1 MQWLAAI
8 CVKRPVFA
16 AVLMLAI
23 VVVGAAGYLQLG
35 LDQFPNIDAPMVT
48 ITTTLE
54 GAAPEEVESEITE
67 KIEEALSSVA
77 GLNTL
82 SSTSSEGI
90 SVVSAEFNLEKNI
103 DVAAQEVRDQIDRV
117 LSELPE
123 GTRTPEVQKMDPS
136 ASPVLYIA
144 VRSDRSLL
152 EASEFADKRIKRQF
166 EGIDG
171 VGEVSLVGGR
181 KRQINVSVDPEA
193 LRSYG
198 LTAKD
203 VQSAIARQNASVP
216 GGVVKSGPVD
226 QTLRVKGRVESP
238 AELAAITIQQV
249 GDRAIRV
256 SDVARV
262 EDGAEEQSTIATVNG
277 ERTLLLTV
285 RKQSGQN
292 TVDVVDAVLARVAEV
307 GKSLPNGYRL
317 EVIRDGSGVVRT
329 SVATVKEHLV
339 LGALFASLVV
349 LLFLG
354 SFRSALVAA
363 LAIPVSIIGTFAL
376 MWWVGF
382 TLNMITLLALA
393 LAVGIVI
400 DDAIVVLEN
409 IHRFVE
415 EKGMKPFPAAIAAT
429 KDIGLAV
436 LATTFSLMAVFLPVA
451 FMSGMSGRF
460 MRGFGLTMAFA
471 IAVSLFVAF
480 TLTPS
485 LSARVIRPPLV
496 GPHGVRTV
504 ARKSLLERWV
514 DRLYRPVERAY
525 LVVLGWAMRHRW
537 AVVVTCV
544 LVFLSTVPLA
554 AAVKK
559 GFMPDNDEGRFDV
572 TMRAPEGS
580 SRESTLLAAERIAR
594 GIRELSGVVLTS
606 TTIGNGSDAS
616 GNEASIYVL
625 LTDPKERKE
634 SSAEIMALARKE
646 VIEKQPKDL
655 RIEMNESAVPGNG
668 VEYVLSGPELRRLG
682 EYSKRIVEELKKSP
696 AAVDVATS
704 YVEGKPELVATVD
717 RAKAADLGVAV
728 ADVADTL
735 RLLVGGLKVST
746 YAEKGEQYDVRVRAD
761 QKYRSDAQGLA
772 LVTVFSAKHGA
783 VPLRDL
789 VELKASSGP
798 ASIYR
803 YHRQR
808 QVTVTAKT
816 ALGYGQN
823 DVQAALEKV
832 VADMN
837 LPSGYQLRASGFT
850 QEGSKTARAF
860 VIALLLS
867 VIFMYLVLAAQFES
881 WLHPITIMLA
891 LPLTIPFALLSIL
904 LFQGSL
910 NIFTGLGLFVLFGI
924 VKKNSILQVDH
935 TNHLR
940 AEGKPRSEAILQANR
955 DRLRPILMTTIAF
968 VAGML
973 PAAFARGIGAGQSK
987 AIATIVIGGQSLSLL
1002 LTLLAVPVAY
1012 SIFDDVALW
1021 LRRGAAKD
1029 RSDRGESEVMG
1040 TVNAPGA

>member
-1 MQWLAAI
+1 MQWLAEI

-16 AVLMLAI
+16 SVLMLAI
-23 VVVGAAGYLQLG
+23 VAIGAAGYLQLG
-35 LDQFPNIDAPMVT
+35 LDQFPNIDAPMLT

-54 GAAPEEVESEITE
+54 GAAPEEVETEITE
-67 KIEEALSSVA
+67 KIEDAISSVA

-117 LSELPE
+117 LSEVPE

-144 VRSDRSLL
+144 VRSDRPLL
-152 EASEFADKRIKRQF
+152 ETTEFADKKVKRQF

-171 VGEVSLVGGR
+171 VGEVRLVGGR
-181 KRQINVSVDPEA
+181 RRQINVWADPEA

-203 VQSAIARQNASVP
+203 VQSAIVRQNASVP
-216 GGVVKSGPVD
+216 GGIVKSGPVD

-238 AELAAITIQQV
+238 SELAAITIKQV
-249 GDRAIRV
+249 GGRPIRV
-256 SDVARV
+256 EDVARV

-292 TVDVVDAVLARVAEV
+292 TVDVVDAVLAGVAKL
-307 GKSLPNGYRL
+307 GKNLPTAYRL

-329 SVATVKEHLV
+329 SVATVKEHLI
-339 LGALFASLVV
+339 LGALFASFVV

-354 SFRSALVAA
+354 SLRSAIVAA
-363 LAIPVSIIGTFAL
+363 LAIPVSIIGTFSL
-376 MWWVGF
+376 MWWQGF

-409 IHRFVE
+409 IFRFVE

-460 MRGFGLTMAFA
+460 LRGFGLTMAFA
-471 IAVSLFVAF
+471 IAVSLLVAF

-485 LSARVIRPPLV
+485 LSARIIKPPFV
-496 GPHGVRTV
+496 GPDGVRTL
-504 ARKSLLERWV
+504 APKSLLEQWV
-514 DRLYRPVERAY
+514 NRLYRPVERAY

-537 AVVVTCV
+537 LVVVTCV

-572 TMRAPEGS
+572 TMHAPEGS
-580 SRESTLLAAERIAR
+580 SCDSTLLAAERIAR
-594 GIRELSGVVLTS
+594 GIRGLPGVVLTS
-606 TTIGNGSDAS
+606 TTIGNASDSS

-625 LTDPKERKE
+625 LTDPKERQE
-634 SSAEIMALARKE
+634 TSAKIMALARKE
-646 VIEKQPKDL
+646 VIEKQPKGL
-655 RIEMNESAVPGNG
+655 RIKMDEAAGPGNG
-668 VEYVLSGPELRRLG
+668 VEYVLSGPELRKLG

-746 YAEKGEQYDVRVRAD
+746 YAQKGEQYDVRLRAD
-761 QKYRSDAQGLA
+761 KKYRSDAQGLA
-772 LVTVFSAKHGA
+772 LVTVPSAKHGA

-803 YHRQR
+803 DHRQR
-808 QVTVTAKT
+808 QVTVSANA
-816 ALGYGQN
+816 ALGYAQN

-837 LPSGYQLRASGFT
+837 LPSGYEVRASGFT
-850 QEGSKTARAF
+850 REAGKTAQAF
-860 VIALLLS
+860 VIAALLS
-867 VIFMYLVLAAQFES
+867 VVFMYLVLAAQFES

-904 LFQGSL
+904 LFHGSL
-910 NIFTGLGLFVLFGI
+910 NVFTGLGLFVLFGI

-987 AIATIVIGGQSLSLL
+987 AIATVVIGGQSLSLL

-1012 SIFDDVALW
+1012 SIFDDLALW
-1021 LRRGAAKD
+1021 LRRSVAKD
-1029 RSDRGESEVMG
+1029 GPDLGESEVMG
-1040 TVNAPGA
+1040 TSNAPRA

>member
-35 LDQFPNIDAPMVT
+35 LDQFPNIDAPRVT

-123 GTRTPEVQKMDPS
+123 GTRNPEVQKMDPS

-144 VRSDRSLL
+144 VRSDRPLL
-152 EASEFADKRIKRQF
+152 EATEFADKKIKRQL

-181 KRQINVSVDPEA
+181 KRQINVWADPEA

-238 AELAAITIQQV
+238 AELAAITIKQV
-249 GDRAIRV
+249 GDRSIRV

-292 TVDVVDAVLARVAEV
+292 TVDVVDAVLARVGVV
-307 GKSLPNGYRL
+307 GKSLPNDYRL

-471 IAVSLFVAF
+471 IAVSLVVAF

-485 LSARVIRPPLV
+485 LAARVIRPPLV
-496 GPHGVRTV
+496 GPDGVRTV

-544 LVFLSTVPLA
+544 LVLLSSVPLA
-554 AAVKK
+554 LTVKK
-559 GFMPDNDEGRFDV
+559 SFMPDNDEGRFDV

-594 GIRELSGVVLTS
+594 SLRGLPGVVLTS

-655 RIEMNESAVPGNG
+655 RIEMNESGGPGNG
-668 VEYVLSGPELRRLG
+668 VEYMLSGPELPKLG
-682 EYSKRIVEELKKSP
+682 EYSKRIVEELKKSSS
-696 AAVDVATS
+696 AVDVATS
-704 YVEGKPELVATVD
+704 HVEGKPELVATVD

-728 ADVADTL
+728 ADVAETL

-746 YAEKGEQYDVRVRAD
+746 FAEKGEQYDVRLRAD

-772 LVTVFSAKHGA
+772 LVTVPSAKHGV

-798 ASIYR
+798 ASIHR
-803 YHRQR
+803 DHRQR
-808 QVTVTAKT
+808 QVTVTAKA

-837 LPSGYQLRASGFT
+837 LPSGYEVRASGFT

-867 VIFMYLVLAAQFES
+867 VVFMYLVLAAQFES
-881 WLHPITIMLA
+881 WLHPITIMLT

-935 TNHLR
+935 INHLR

-987 AIATIVIGGQSLSLL
+987 AIATVVIGGQSLSLL

-1029 RSDRGESEVMG
+1029 RPDRGESEVMG
-1040 TVNAPGA
+1040 TVNGPGA

>member
-23 VVVGAAGYLQLG
+23 VVVGAAGYLHLG
-35 LDQFPNIDAPMVT
+35 LDQLPNIAAPMVT
-48 ITTTLE
+48 IATTLE

-152 EASEFADKRIKRQF
+152 EASEFADKKIKRQF

-181 KRQINVSVDPEA
+181 KRQINVWADPEA

-238 AELAAITIQQV
+238 AELAAITIKQV
-249 GDRAIRV
+249 ADRSIRV

-496 GPHGVRTV
+496 GPDGVRTV

-544 LVFLSTVPLA
+544 LVFLSSVPLA
-554 AAVKK
+554 LVVKK

-572 TMRAPEGS
+572 TMRAPEGT

-594 GIRELSGVVLTS
+594 SMRGLPGVVLTS
-606 TTIGNGSDAS
+606 TTVGNGSDAS

-634 SSAEIMALARKE
+634 SAAEIMALARKE
-646 VIEKQPKDL
+646 VIERQPKDL
-655 RIEMNESAVPGNG
+655 RVEMTEAGGPGNG
-668 VEYVLSGPELRRLG
+668 VEYVLSGPELSKLG
-682 EYSKRIVEELKKSP
+682 EYSKRIVEELKKNP

-735 RLLVGGLKVST
+735 RLLVGGLKIST

-761 QKYRSDAQGLA
+761 QKYRSDAQGVA
-772 LVTVFSAKHGA
+772 LVTVPSAKHGA

-798 ASIYR
+798 ASIFR
-803 YHRQR
+803 DHRQR
-808 QVTVTAKT
+808 QVTVTANA

-823 DVQAALEKV
+823 DVQGALEKV

-837 LPSGYQLRASGFT
+837 LPSGYEIRASGFT
-850 QEGSKTARAF
+850 QEGGKTAQAF
-860 VIALLLS
+860 IIALLLS

-881 WLHPITIMLA
+881 WLHP
-891 LPLTIPFALLSIL
+891 LTILL
-904 LFQGSL
+904 
-910 NIFTGLGLFVLFGI
+910 
-924 VKKNSILQVDH
+924 
-935 TNHLR
+935 
-940 AEGKPRSEAILQANR
+940 
-955 DRLRPILMTTIAF
+955 
-968 VAGML
+968 
-973 PAAFARGIGAGQSK
+973 
-987 AIATIVIGGQSLSLL
+987 
-1002 LTLLAVPVAY
+1002 
-1012 SIFDDVALW
+1012 
-1021 LRRGAAKD
+1021 
-1029 RSDRGESEVMG
+1029 
-1040 TVNAPGA
+1040 